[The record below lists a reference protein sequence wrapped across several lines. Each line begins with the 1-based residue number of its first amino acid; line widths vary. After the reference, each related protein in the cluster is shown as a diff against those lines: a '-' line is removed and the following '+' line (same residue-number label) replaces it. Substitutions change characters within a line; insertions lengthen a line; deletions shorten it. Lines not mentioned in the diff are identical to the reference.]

1 MTPPKIMTWDPTQ
14 FFRTEEGRRP
24 SSPYALLILNHPI
37 NEKAYDV
44 LRKHALTTVCADG
57 GANHFYEMMK
67 ARGRED
73 VDHPNTIIGDLD
85 SIRPSI
91 KSHYQRHGVNVIYHH
106 DDYSTDFTK
115 ALRYIRSH
123 AKELLS
129 SAAAATSTSTSDQD
143 HDHNQATNNIQE
155 DTTNSLSILILGG
168 LGGRVD
174 QAFSQIHHLYSNST
188 YTIPSNSPSHSS
200 SSSSTS
206 TEEEERKKGSEGPL
220 YLISE
225 ESITFILHP
234 GKNVIRTPGVRR
246 ADIPPPPPSSS
257 SNSTSKPDEGVYL
270 LEENVGI
277 IPLSGPERITTK
289 GFQWDVESWKT
300 EIGGQISTSNHI
312 RAEEV
317 EVTAGGAVLLTLE
330 LAGRFK
336 RSSQ

>member
-1 MTPPKIMTWDPTQ
+1 MAPTRLMTWDPTQ
-14 FFRTEEGRRP
+14 FFRTEEGLP

-37 NEKAYDV
+37 NERAYDV
-44 LRKHALTTVCADG
+44 LQKHALTTVCADG

-73 VDHPNTIIGDLD
+73 VDHPTTIIGDLD
-85 SIRPSI
+85 SIHPTI
-91 KSHYQRHGVNVIYHH
+91 KSHYESHGVNVIYHH

-115 ALRYIRSH
+115 ALRYIR
-123 AKELLS
+123 ANTAEILS
-129 SAAAATSTSTSDQD
+129 SSSSSTTHQQYKESD
-143 HDHNQATNNIQE
+143 
-155 DTTNSLSILILGG
+155 SLSILILGG

-188 YTIPSNSPSHSS
+188 IPS
-200 SSSSTS
+200 SSSST
-206 TEEEERKKGSEGPL
+206 EGDRKEGKNGNEGAL
-220 YLISE
+220 YLVSE

-234 GKNVIRTPGVRR
+234 GKNVIRTPGVKR
-246 ADIPPPPPSSS
+246 ADLSV
-257 SNSTSKPDEGVYL
+257 STTSGEEEEYL

-289 GFQWDVESWKT
+289 GFQWDVESWET

-317 EVTAGGAVLLTLE
+317 EVSAGGAVLFTVE

-336 RSSQ
+336 RSSSSSS